1 MTDEIESWN
10 DFADRKFK
18 SQLTMLFYMKI
29 QYVIAIAIILG
40 VSIVLLAIPISFL
53 SQQIAIAQLPTA
65 NTAGAKPPT
74 GPDGLPIITSSPS
87 AANTGGGAPSTS
99 PAAANPAGSNMTG
112 QAASTNIRP
121 NIQTDF
127 NPNVTYPR
135 ISKFAFMDPL
145 AVVIGDCEIGKLVLV
160 APFAVCRGDEGTPIH
175 IGDYSNMQDG
185 VILHS
190 LETTQHG
197 KNIDDRR
204 YSAEGSLLKGNDT
217 GFKNG
222 FAIYVGD
229 KVSLAHGVQIHGP
242 AYIGNDT
249 FVGMKS
255 LIFNAN
261 IGKRVAIGVSS
272 TVTNN
277 VTIPDNKFVPPGT
290 IVTTQAQADA
300 LPPRIGSPYEKI
312 NSAVLHVNQELA
324 KGYNDQTIQRLAIE
338 IEDQLEQEE
347 ELQTGSPSGSSNT
360 SNVATK

>member
-1 MTDEIESWN
+1 
-10 DFADRKFK
+10 
-18 SQLTMLFYMKI
+18 
-29 QYVIAIAIILG
+29 
-40 VSIVLLAIPISFL
+40 
-53 SQQIAIAQLPTA
+53 
-65 NTAGAKPPT
+65 
-74 GPDGLPIITSSPS
+74 
-87 AANTGGGAPSTS
+87 
-99 PAAANPAGSNMTG
+99 
-112 QAASTNIRP
+112 
-121 NIQTDF
+121 
-127 NPNVTYPR
+127 
-135 ISKFAFMDPL
+135 
-145 AVVIGDCEIGKLVLV
+145 
-160 APFAVCRGDEGTPIH
+160 
-175 IGDYSNMQDG
+175 
-185 VILHS
+185 
-190 LETTQHG
+190 LETILIC

-204 YSAEGSLLKGNDT
+204 YSAEGSLLKGDDT

-290 IVTTQAQADA
+290 IVTTQAQADT

-324 KGYNDQTIQRLAIE
+324 KGYSAQTIHRLAIE
-338 IEDQLEQEE
+338 MEDQLEQEE
-347 ELQTGSPSGSSNT
+347 MLQTGSPSGSSNT